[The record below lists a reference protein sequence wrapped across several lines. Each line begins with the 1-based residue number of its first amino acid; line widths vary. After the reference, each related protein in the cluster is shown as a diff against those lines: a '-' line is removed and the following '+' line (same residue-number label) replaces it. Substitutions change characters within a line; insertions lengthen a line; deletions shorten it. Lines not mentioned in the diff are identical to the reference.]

1 MNLPVS
7 DRCEFASV
15 GPTCEDRALRRATR
29 SGGTDLGRADLS
41 GWRRQARYWR
51 QMMKRCGQDNAA
63 TGAMPLWLAATCL
76 AGGDRR
82 AIGGH
87 GRCPC
92 VVRWS
97 RAEASILLHYG
108 QAAAAQLGQ
117 QDHESTAAAGG
128 SIQRRLVRSQAHA
141 RPHARTHMHTH
152 THVRTR
158 THHHHRYTHTQ
169 TSQHTTPHTTPHH
182 AHTHR
187 RIICSLHKAHTQ
199 AHC

>member
-1 MNLPVS
+1 MNSLLS
-7 DRCEFASV
+7 DQLVRLWPCVE
-15 GPTCEDRALRRATR
+15 G
-29 SGGTDLGRADLS
+29 LGRADL
-41 GWRRQARYWR
+41 GRLVWLAPTWRRQARYRR
-51 QMMKRCGQDNAA
+51 QTMKRRGRDNAA

-82 AIGGH
+82 AIGEH

-141 RPHARTHMHTH
+141 PTRTH
-152 THVRTR
+152 THAHAHAL
-158 THHHHRYTHTQ
+158 THTHSSPPPPHTQ

-182 AHTHR
+182 AHTHT
-187 RIICSLHKAHTQ
+187 LTHTIVRVLQ
-199 AHC
+199 GPGE

>member
-1 MNLPVS
+1 MNSPVS
-7 DRCEFASV
+7 DRCEFTSV

-97 RAEASILLHYG
+97 RAEASIPLSFG

-141 RPHARTHMHTH
+141 PTRTHTHAHAHALTHTHSSPPPPHTH
-152 THVRTR
+152 TPHHTTRTR
-158 THHHHRYTHTQ
+158 TGE
-169 TSQHTTPHTTPHH
+169 
-182 AHTHR
+182 
-187 RIICSLHKAHTQ
+187 
-199 AHC
+199 

>member
-63 TGAMPLWLAATCL
+63 TRRDASL
-76 AGGDRR
+76 AGGDLSGWRRQARYRRTRALPLRR
-82 AIGGH
+82 ATVSCRG
-87 GRCPC
+87 
-92 VVRWS
+92 
-97 RAEASILLHYG
+97 SIPLRFG

-169 TSQHTTPHTTPHH
+169 TSQPTTPHTTPHH
-182 AHTHR
+182 AHTHT
-187 RIICSLHKAHTQ
+187 LTHTIVRVLQ
-199 AHC
+199 GPGE